1 MSGLIKFKTDYPGI
15 FFKWGDRQMC
25 TPQELSKSR
34 KHIRLGFLSNFLKL
48 AALSQVFL
56 ASVHSTAALADCD
69 GATISRM
76 IGVGFTR
83 DEILKLCGS
92 STAASVAAD
101 PLKVGLV
108 GYWPLDNDTAN
119 WTTNITQDVSGNGNN
134 GMLVNM
140 STTTSPVPGGTA
152 LSFDGSSSYV
162 NLGSNS
168 SLNITNQ
175 ITVSAWVRVTAFTRF
190 IRFVAKGRDTC
201 ESPYVDVVLGTSDQT
216 YRTNDTMPRWTVAIN
231 GVQQE
236 IVSTNTP
243 LSAGVWY
250 HLVGT
255 YNGSASILYVNGAQ
269 VGAISSLTGTVDSF
283 PSNPFSLGQELNG
296 CTSDPYFNGAI
307 HNMRIY
313 NRALSAQEV
322 VLLYSM
328 GQ

>member
-1 MSGLIKFKTDYPGI
+1 
-15 FFKWGDRQMC
+15 
-25 TPQELSKSR
+25 
-34 KHIRLGFLSNFLKL
+34 
-48 AALSQVFL
+48 
-56 ASVHSTAALADCD
+56 
-69 GATISRM
+69 
-76 IGVGFTR
+76 
-83 DEILKLCGS
+83 
-92 STAASVAAD
+92 
-101 PLKVGLV
+101 
-108 GYWPLDNDTAN
+108 
-119 WTTNITQDVSGNGNN
+119 
-134 GMLVNM
+134 MLVNM

-152 LSFDGSSSYV
+152 LSFNGSSSYV

-236 IVSTNTP
+236 IVSLTNTP

-296 CTSDPYFNGAI
+296 CTSDPHILTVPSTTCASTTALFQRRKSYCCIRWANSLIKVARRSLSIFDAAAGSLLRSSALALRTPCTP
-307 HNMRIY
+307 MR
-313 NRALSAQEV
+313 RFQ
-322 VLLYSM
+322 
-328 GQ
+328 